1 MTSNMPMTL
10 NRRAI
15 LRQGLRGSA
24 AAAALLYGGPMA
36 LAAQKLGPGGFSP
49 ERLKDVTTAMQG
61 FVDRGELGGVV
72 TLLYRKGEIPQV
84 NALGWQDPK
93 AKIPMARDSIFRIA
107 SMTKPITTV
116 AALMLWEEGKY
127 DLDTPIDRWLP
138 ELANRKVLRDPA
150 DPLDSGKPASRP
162 ISVLDLMTHRAGIGN
177 PRTKPGPLHT
187 AIKYADDNNMAG
199 GWDEWLKR
207 VGELPLA
214 YEPGST
220 FHYGN
225 NMDVLGML
233 VQRVTGQYYPDFL
246 RERIFKPL
254 GMNDTD
260 MFVPADKMKR
270 HAALQHLGRVPA
282 YTIPPADKIPGFVS
296 AAAGLFSTADDYL
309 QFAKMLLGGGKT
321 GDLRLLRRRTV
332 DYMSTN
338 YLTPEQR
345 KASTFGSSGTYW
357 VGQGFGLGVAVKDD
371 LKEMAADM
379 GVGSPGTFGWPGVF
393 GTWYSV
399 DPKEQMIPIFMV
411 PGGEGFR
418 AARWAFQAAA
428 YKAIDD

>member
-1 MTSNMPMTL
+1 
-10 NRRAI
+10 
-15 LRQGLRGSA
+15 
-24 AAAALLYGGPMA
+24 
-36 LAAQKLGPGGFSP
+36 
-49 ERLKDVTTAMQG
+49 MQG

-72 TLLYRKGEIPQV
+72 TLLYRKGEIAQV

-93 AKIPMARDSIFRIA
+93 AKIPMARNSIFRIA

-150 DPLDSGKPASRP
+150 DPLDSGKAGVAPDYRVRPDDATAPVSAIRAPSR
-162 ISVLDLMTHRAGIGN
+162 VRCTD
-177 PRTKPGPLHT
+177 

-214 YEPGST
+214 YDPGST
-220 FHYGN
+220 YHYGN

-233 VQRVTGQYYPDFL
+233 VQRVTGIYYPDFL

-282 YTIPPADKIPGFVS
+282 YTIPPAEKIPGFVS

-309 QFAKMLLGGGKT
+309 QFAKMLLGRGKT
-321 GDLRLLRRRTV
+321 GDVRLLRHRTV

-338 YLTPEQR
+338 YLTDEQ
-345 KASTFGSSGTYW
+345 KKGASFGGNGSYW
-357 VGQGFGLGVAVKDD
+357 KGQGFGLGVAVKDD
-371 LKEMAADM
+371 LTEMAPDM

-399 DPKEQMIPIFMV
+399 DPKEEMIPIFMV
-411 PGGEGFR
+411 PGGEGAK

>member
-1 MTSNMPMTL
+1 MNSVL
-10 NRRAI
+10 NRRA
-15 LRQGLRGSA
+15 LLSYGLAGSA
-24 AAAALLYGGPMA
+24 LLSAGRPAWAAKP
-36 LAAQKLGPGGFSP
+36 GPGGFSP
-49 ERLKDVTTAMQG
+49 ERLKDITTAMQG
-61 FVDRGELGGVV
+61 FVDRGEVGGAV
-72 TLLYRKGEIPQV
+72 TLLYRKGEIAQV
-84 NALGWQDPK
+84 NVMGLQDPK
-93 AKIPMARDSIFRIA
+93 AKTPMARDSIFRIA

-127 DLDTPIDRWLP
+127 ELDTPIDKWLP
-138 ELANRKVLRDPA
+138 ELANRKVLKDPA
-150 DPLDSGKPASRP
+150 DPLNTGKPAARP
-162 ISVLDLMTHRAGIGN
+162 ITVLDLMTHRAGIGN
-177 PRTKPGPLHT
+177 PRTKPGPLHD

-254 GMNDTD
+254 GMKDTD
-260 MFVPADKMKR
+260 MYVPADKMKR
-270 HAALQHLGRVPA
+270 HAALQDRGRVEA
-282 YTIPPADKIPGFVS
+282 YTIPPPDKIPGFVS

-309 QFAKMLLGGGKT
+309 QFAKMLLGGGKN
-321 GDLRLLRRRTV
+321 GDVRLLRRRTV
-332 DYMSTN
+332 EYMTTN

-345 KASTFGSSGTYW
+345 AASTFGSSGKYW
-357 VGQGFGLGVAVKDD
+357 AGQGFGLGVAVKDD

-379 GVGSPGTFGWPGVF
+379 GVGSPGTFGWPVVF
-393 GTWYSV
+393 STWFSV
-399 DPKEQMIPIFMV
+399 DPKEQMIPVFMV
-411 PGGEGFR
+411 PGGAYNKEM
-418 AARWAFQAAA
+418 RWAFQRLA
-428 YKAIDD
+428 YRAIDD